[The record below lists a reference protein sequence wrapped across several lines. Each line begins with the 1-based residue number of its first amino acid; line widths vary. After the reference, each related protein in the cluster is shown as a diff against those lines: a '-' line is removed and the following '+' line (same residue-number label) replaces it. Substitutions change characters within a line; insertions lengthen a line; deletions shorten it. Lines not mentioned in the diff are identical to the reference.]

1 MLKRFIGV
9 VLVAAAMPVWAA
21 EEVINLPAPEIQ
33 GGMPLMETIATRR
46 TTREFSA
53 KPIEL
58 QDLSNILY
66 AAWGVSH
73 DGKRTIPTARNLQKM
88 NVYAVVNDGIW
99 RYDGAAN
106 NLQRVG
112 AAKDIMSALAK
123 QDFVQEAPLT
133 LIFTGVPDERHYMAM
148 HAGSAY
154 QNVGLYCASRGL
166 NNVVRGL
173 VDYEGI
179 AEILG
184 LKGEEVIITQT
195 IGWPYM

>member
-1 MLKRFIGV
+1 MLKKIIGTI
-9 VLVAAAMPVWAA
+9 LTAAALPAFAA
-21 EEVINLPAPEIQ
+21 EEIRQLPAPETT
-33 GGMPLMETIATRR
+33 GGKPLMETIAARKTV
-46 TTREFSA
+46 REFGA
-53 KPIEL
+53 EKITP

-88 NVYAVVNDGIW
+88 NVYAVTDGSIW

-106 NLQRVG
+106 SLQKVG
-112 AAKDIMSALAK
+112 NAEDIMPALAT
-123 QDFVQEAPLT
+123 QDFMAEAPLT
-133 LIFTGVPDERHYMAM
+133 LIFTGEPDERGYMAM

-173 VDYEGI
+173 IDYDKI
-179 AEILG
+179 AEVLG
-184 LKGEEVIITQT
+184 LQNEVVIISQT
-195 IGWPYM
+195 IGWPGQ